1 MQPERPRAHRYS
13 FVAMIELTDLQSE
26 AQVKEQISDLS
37 LFGCHVNTPKPWPA
51 ATKLRIRI
59 THGGV
64 VFATFGRVA
73 YVRPDVGM
81 GISCTSIEEKDQGT
95 LEKWIA
101 ERREQ

>member
-1 MQPERPRAHRYS
+1 VQPDRHRAHRYS
-13 FVAMIELTDLQSE
+13 FVAMIEVTDLQSE
-26 AQVKEQISDLS
+26 TQLKAQTSDLS

-51 ATKLRIRI
+51 GTKVRIRI

-64 VFATFGRVA
+64 VFATFGWVA
-73 YVRPDVGM
+73 NARPDEGM
-81 GISCTSIEEKDQGT
+81 GISFTSIEEKDQGT